1 MGERMR
7 YDPGTFCWAGLAT
20 SDPAAATA
28 FYTSVFGWEAEA
40 LSAGQ
45 AGTYTILRHAG
56 QDVAILYRQTAQARA
71 AGAPP
76 HWTSYISVEDAGV
89 AAARAGQLGGAA
101 VFREPFDV
109 PGGRVAAIADP
120 AGAVVSLWQP
130 RPRIGAML
138 VNDVGAL
145 CWNEL
150 ATADPERAKTFFGE
164 LFGWQY
170 QASGSGRATIINADR
185 RNGSIHAQDRAG
197 AGHPAGL
204 ASAFHGRER
213 RRRRAPRRAGQ
224 RAQARAGHRN
234 PRRALHGDRRP
245 AGRHLRGLRGR
256 DRALNGAYRT

>member
-1 MGERMR
+1 MGERTR
-7 YDPGTFCWAGLAT
+7 YEPGTFCWAGLAT

-45 AGTYTILRHAG
+45 AGMYTILRHAG

-76 HWTSYISVEDAGV
+76 HWTSYISVEDAG
-89 AAARAGQLGGAA
+89 AAATRAGQLGGSA

-130 RPRIGAML
+130 RPRIGATL

-150 ATADPERAKTFFGE
+150 ATADPGPAKAFFGD
-164 LFGWQY
+164 LLGWQY
-170 QASGSGRATIINADR
+170 QASGSGCVTIINAGR
-185 RNGSIHAQDRAG
+185 RNGSICAQT
-197 AGHPAGL
+197 
-204 ASAFHGRER
+204 GRER
-213 RRRRAPRRAGQ
+213 GIPPAWLPHFTVEDADDAARNAEQAGGRRLGPAAAIRAGRFTVIADPQ
-224 RAQARAGHRN
+224 
-234 PRRALHGDRRP
+234 
-245 AGRHLRGLRGR
+245 
-256 DRALNGAYRT
+256 GATFAAFEGETEP

>member
-76 HWTSYISVEDAGV
+76 HWTSYISVEDAGA
-89 AAARAGQLGGAA
+89 AAARAGRLGGSA

-185 RNGSIHAQDRAG
+185 RNGSIRAQT
-197 AGHPAGL
+197 
-204 ASAFHGRER
+204 GRER
-213 RRRRAPRRAGQ
+213 GIPPAWLPHFTAENAGDAARRAERASGRRLGPATAIRAGRFTVIADPQ
-224 RAQARAGHRN
+224 
-234 PRRALHGDRRP
+234 
-245 AGRHLRGLRGR
+245 
-256 DRALNGAYRT
+256 GATFAAFEGETEP

>member
-76 HWTSYISVEDAGV
+76 HWTSYISVEDAG
-89 AAARAGQLGGAA
+89 AAATRAGQLGGTA

-130 RPRIGAML
+130 RPRIGATL

-150 ATADPERAKTFFGE
+150 ATTDPGPAKSFFGA
-164 LFGWQY
+164 LLGWQY
-170 QASGSGRATIINADR
+170 QAGGSGSATIINAGC
-185 RNGSIHAQDRAG
+185 RNGSI
-197 AGHPAGL
+197 
-204 ASAFHGRER
+204 
-213 RRRRAPRRAGQ
+213 
-224 RAQARAGHRN
+224 RAQTGQERGIAPSWLPHFTVGNAEHAARNAEQAGGHT
-234 PRRALHGDRRP
+234 LSP
-245 AGRHLRGLRGR
+245 AAEIRTGRLTVIA
-256 DRALNGAYRT
+256 DQQGATFAVFEGETEP